1 MAKGYTEEEV
11 RSILEN
17 VEGSELIDSS
27 QKAILH
33 FAAKVTRH
41 AYTITPADIEVLRA
55 VGLSDVDILET
66 TCIIGWYNMMNRFV
80 MALGVPVEEIHELFF
95 RER

>member
-1 MAKGYTEEEV
+1 MATGYTEDEV
-11 RSILEN
+11 RGILEDID
-17 VEGSELIDSS
+17 GSELIDAT

-33 FAAKVTRH
+33 FAEKVTRH
-41 AYTITPADIEVLRA
+41 AYKITPSDIELLREN
-55 VGLSDVDILET
+55 GLADKDILEV

-95 RER
+95 RGS